1 MVLKHVINTCKWGG
15 GIKGNL
21 MFAYVNRLNLF
32 YTIFTTPP
40 SCLMELSDDTSS
52 RFECKMCNYSCTRK
66 SSILQHYDT
75 DKHKIKIKTALAQS
89 NNACACGKT
98 FELRSSLFN
107 HKKSCKATMPDA
119 VSDSSMSLTVIEN
132 EIVSVSKK
140 TQEIADKNEELMD
153 LKTMV
158 QMLLNDRNT
167 MYDKSHEMMD
177 KNHEMMMKNQ
187 EVIREITQQNQQLIQ
202 TIQEM
207 TPKIGNGNIIT
218 THNTQFNLNMF
229 LNTECKD
236 AIKLSDFVKTLKITL
251 QDLEFTKTNGIVE
264 GVSSIIVNNLKG
276 MDVHLRPIHCTDL
289 KRETMYVKTDEWIRD
304 EGNAYVKKF
313 IYMASCYQTRIIQD
327 WMDAH
332 PGWET
337 KEKMHVEYQTICKE
351 LYKNI
356 ECDDNAHKKIIKAFI
371 KEVHIPRTG
380 IQ

>member
-1 MVLKHVINTCKWGG
+1 
-15 GIKGNL
+15 
-21 MFAYVNRLNLF
+21 
-32 YTIFTTPP
+32 
-40 SCLMELSDDTSS
+40 MEQPDDASS

-66 SSILQHYDT
+66 SSILQHYET
-75 DKHKIKIKTALAQS
+75 DKHKIKIKTGLSPATT
-89 NNACACGKT
+89 CACGKT

-107 HKKSCKATMPDA
+107 HKKTCKVATA
-119 VSDSSMSLTVIEN
+119 ATESDTSTSMSLTVVEK
-132 EIVSVSKK
+132 EIASVAKK
-140 TQEIADKNEELMD
+140 TQDIADKNEELMD

-167 MYDKSHEMMD
+167 MFDKSHEMMT
-177 KNHEMMMKNQ
+177 KNQ
-187 EVIREITQQNQQLIQ
+187 EVIREMTQQNQQLIQ

-207 TPKIGNGNIIT
+207 TPRIGNNNVVNTT

-229 LNTECKD
+229 LNNECKD

-251 QDLEFTKTNGIVE
+251 QDLEYTKTKGIVE

-276 MDVHLRPIHCTDL
+276 MDVHKRPIHCTDL
-289 KRETMYVKTDEWIRD
+289 KRETMYVKTDEWVKD
-304 EGNAYVKKF
+304 EDNSYVKKF
-313 IYMASCYQTRIIQD
+313 IYMASCYQTRIIQE

-356 ECDDNAHKKIIKAFI
+356 ECDDHAHKKIIKAFI

>member
-1 MVLKHVINTCKWGG
+1 MNQSHHDD
-15 GIKGNL
+15 
-21 MFAYVNRLNLF
+21 
-32 YTIFTTPP
+32 TPP
-40 SCLMELSDDTSS
+40 TRLVCDV
-52 RFECKMCNYSCTRK
+52 CNYSCTRK
-66 SSILQHYDT
+66 SHMTQHCET
-75 DKHKIKIKTALAQS
+75 EKHQAKIKSASHAS
-89 NNACACGKT
+89 SNACACGKA
-98 FELRSSLFN
+98 FELRSSLYN
-107 HKKSCKATMPDA
+107 HKKTCKMAATNTTVAAPN
-119 VSDSSMSLTVIEN
+119 DSSMSLTVVEK
-132 EIVSVSKK
+132 EIATVAKK
-140 TQEIADKNEELMD
+140 TQDIADKNEELMD

-167 MYDKSHEMMD
+167 MCDKS
-177 KNHEMMMKNQ
+177 HEMMMKNQ
-187 EVIREITQQNQQLIQ
+187 EVLREVTEQNKQLIQ

-229 LNTECKD
+229 LNNECKD

-251 QDLEFTKTNGIVE
+251 QDLEYTKTKGIVE

-289 KRETMYVKTDEWIRD
+289 KRETMYVKADEWVKD
-304 EGNAYVKKF
+304 EDNSYVKKF

-332 PGWET
+332 PGWENN
-337 KEKMHVEYQTICKE
+337 EKMHIEYQTICKE

-356 ECDDNAHKKIIKAFI
+356 ECDDSAHKKIIKAFI

-380 IQ
+380 L

>member
-1 MVLKHVINTCKWGG
+1 
-15 GIKGNL
+15 
-21 MFAYVNRLNLF
+21 
-32 YTIFTTPP
+32 
-40 SCLMELSDDTSS
+40 
-52 RFECKMCNYSCTRK
+52 
-66 SSILQHYDT
+66 
-75 DKHKIKIKTALAQS
+75 
-89 NNACACGKT
+89 
-98 FELRSSLFN
+98 
-107 HKKSCKATMPDA
+107 
-119 VSDSSMSLTVIEN
+119 MSLTVVEK
-132 EIVSVSKK
+132 EIAMVAKK

-158 QMLLNDRNT
+158 QMLLNDRNA
-167 MYDKSHEMMD
+167 MFDKSHEMMD

-187 EVIREITQQNQQLIQ
+187 EVIREMTQQNKQLIQ

-229 LNTECKD
+229 LNNDCKD
-236 AIKLSDFVKTLKITL
+236 AVKLSDFVKTLNITL
-251 QDLEFTKTNGIVE
+251 QDLEYTKTKGIVE

-276 MDVHLRPIHCTDL
+276 MDVHKRPIHCTDL
-289 KRETMYVKTDEWIRD
+289 KRETMYVKGDEWIKD
-304 EGNAYVKKF
+304 EDNAYVKKF
-313 IYMASCYQTRIIQD
+313 IYMASCYQTRIIQE

-356 ECDDNAHKKIIKAFI
+356 ECDDSAHKKIIKAFI

-380 IQ
+380 L

>member
-1 MVLKHVINTCKWGG
+1 VVEK
-15 GIKGNL
+15 
-21 MFAYVNRLNLF
+21 
-32 YTIFTTPP
+32 
-40 SCLMELSDDTSS
+40 
-52 RFECKMCNYSCTRK
+52 
-66 SSILQHYDT
+66 
-75 DKHKIKIKTALAQS
+75 
-89 NNACACGKT
+89 
-98 FELRSSLFN
+98 
-107 HKKSCKATMPDA
+107 
-119 VSDSSMSLTVIEN
+119 
-132 EIVSVSKK
+132 EIASVAKK
-140 TQEIADKNEELMD
+140 TQDIADKNEELMD

-167 MYDKSHEMMD
+167 MFDKSHEMMT
-177 KNHEMMMKNQ
+177 KNQ
-187 EVIREITQQNQQLIQ
+187 EVIREMTQQNQQLIQ

-207 TPKIGNGNIIT
+207 TPRIGNNNVVNTT

-229 LNTECKD
+229 LNNECKD

-251 QDLEFTKTNGIVE
+251 QDLEYTKTKGIVE

-276 MDVHLRPIHCTDL
+276 MDVHKRPIHCTDL
-289 KRETMYVKTDEWIRD
+289 KRETMYIKTDEWVKD
-304 EGNAYVKKF
+304 EDNSYVKKF
-313 IYMASCYQTRIIQD
+313 IYMASCYQTRIIQE

-356 ECDDNAHKKIIKAFI
+356 ECDDHAHKKIIKAFI

>member
-1 MVLKHVINTCKWGG
+1 
-15 GIKGNL
+15 
-21 MFAYVNRLNLF
+21 
-32 YTIFTTPP
+32 
-40 SCLMELSDDTSS
+40 MELPDDATS
-52 RFECKMCNYSCTRK
+52 RFECKICNYSCTRK
-66 SSILQHYDT
+66 SSIFQHYDT
-75 DKHKIKIKTALAQS
+75 DKHKIKLKTS
-89 NNACACGKT
+89 KNNTCACGKA

-107 HKKSCKATMPDA
+107 HKKTCKAATALVASDA
-119 VSDSSMSLTVIEN
+119 SDTSSSSMSLTVVEK
-132 EIVSVSKK
+132 EIAIVAKK

-167 MYDKSHEMMD
+167 MFDKS
-177 KNHEMMMKNQ
+177 HEMMMKNQ
-187 EVIREITQQNQQLIQ
+187 EVIREMTQQNQQLIQ

-229 LNTECKD
+229 LNNDCKD

-251 QDLEFTKTNGIVE
+251 QDLEYTKTKGIVE
-264 GVSSIIVNNLKG
+264 GVSSIIMNNLKG
-276 MDVHLRPIHCTDL
+276 MDVHKRPIHCTDL
-289 KRETMYVKTDEWIRD
+289 KRETMYVKTDEWIKD
-304 EGNAYVKKF
+304 EDNSYVKKF
-313 IYMASCYQTRIIQD
+313 IYMASCYQTRIIQE

-337 KEKMHVEYQTICKE
+337 KEKMHLEYQNICKE

>member
-1 MVLKHVINTCKWGG
+1 M
-15 GIKGNL
+15 
-21 MFAYVNRLNLF
+21 
-32 YTIFTTPP
+32 
-40 SCLMELSDDTSS
+40 
-52 RFECKMCNYSCTRK
+52 
-66 SSILQHYDT
+66 QHYET
-75 DKHKIKIKTALAQS
+75 DKHKIKMKSASHASCKT
-89 NNACACGKT
+89 CACGKT

-107 HKKSCKATMPDA
+107 HKKTCKVATA
-119 VSDSSMSLTVIEN
+119 AIESDTSTSMSLTVVEK
-132 EIVSVSKK
+132 EIAIVAKK
-140 TQEIADKNEELMD
+140 TQDIADKNEELMD

-167 MYDKSHEMMD
+167 IFD
-177 KNHEMMMKNQ
+177 KNHEIMTKNQ
-187 EVIREITQQNQQLIQ
+187 EVIREMTQQNQQLIQ

-207 TPKIGNGNIIT
+207 TPRIGNNNVVNTT

-229 LNTECKD
+229 LNNECKD

-251 QDLEFTKTNGIVE
+251 QDLEYTKTKGIVE

-276 MDVHLRPIHCTDL
+276 MDVHKRPIHCTDL
-289 KRETMYVKTDEWIRD
+289 KRETMYVKTDEWVKD
-304 EGNAYVKKF
+304 EDNSYVKKF
-313 IYMASCYQTRIIQD
+313 IYMASCYQTRIIQE

-356 ECDDNAHKKIIKAFI
+356 ECDDHAHKKIIKAFI

>member
-1 MVLKHVINTCKWGG
+1 MTQHCETEKHQ
-15 GIKGNL
+15 
-21 MFAYVNRLNLF
+21 A
-32 YTIFTTPP
+32 
-40 SCLMELSDDTSS
+40 
-52 RFECKMCNYSCTRK
+52 
-66 SSILQHYDT
+66 
-75 DKHKIKIKTALAQS
+75 KIKYASQSHASS

-107 HKKSCKATMPDA
+107 HKKTCKATVTATQNEDT
-119 VSDSSMSLTVIEN
+119 SMSLTVVEK
-132 EIVSVSKK
+132 EIAMVAKK

-158 QMLLNDRNT
+158 QMLLNDRNA
-167 MYDKSHEMMD
+167 MFDKSHEIMD

-187 EVIREITQQNQQLIQ
+187 EVIREMTQQNKQLIQ

-229 LNTECKD
+229 LNNDCKD
-236 AIKLSDFVKTLKITL
+236 AVKLSDFVKTLKITL
-251 QDLEFTKTNGIVE
+251 QDLEYTKTKGIVE

-276 MDVHLRPIHCTDL
+276 MDVHKRPIHCTDL
-289 KRETMYVKTDEWIRD
+289 KRETMYVKGDEWIKD
-304 EGNAYVKKF
+304 EDNAYVKKF
-313 IYMASCYQTRIIQD
+313 IYMASCYQTRIIQE

-356 ECDDNAHKKIIKAFI
+356 ECDDSAHKKIIKAFI

-380 IQ
+380 L

>member
-1 MVLKHVINTCKWGG
+1 M
-15 GIKGNL
+15 
-21 MFAYVNRLNLF
+21 
-32 YTIFTTPP
+32 
-40 SCLMELSDDTSS
+40 SDASDASDTSS
-52 RFECKMCNYSCTRK
+52 TTSM
-66 SSILQHYDT
+66 
-75 DKHKIKIKTALAQS
+75 
-89 NNACACGKT
+89 
-98 FELRSSLFN
+98 
-107 HKKSCKATMPDA
+107 TM
-119 VSDSSMSLTVIEN
+119 TVVEK
-132 EIVSVSKK
+132 EIAIVAKK
-140 TQEIADKNEELMD
+140 TKDIADKNEELMD

-167 MYDKSHEMMD
+167 MFDKSHEMM
-177 KNHEMMMKNQ
+177 MMNQ
-187 EVIREITQQNQQLIQ
+187 EVMREMTQQNQQLIQ

-229 LNTECKD
+229 LNNECKD
-236 AIKLSDFVKTLKITL
+236 AIKLSDFAKTLKITL
-251 QDLEFTKTNGIVE
+251 QDLEYTKMKGIVE

-276 MDVHLRPIHCTDL
+276 MDVHKRPIHCTDL
-289 KRETMYVKTDEWIRD
+289 KRETMYVKTDEWIKD
-304 EGNAYVKKF
+304 EDNSYVKKF
-313 IYMASCYQTRIIQD
+313 IYMASCYQTRIIQE

>member
-1 MVLKHVINTCKWGG
+1 M
-15 GIKGNL
+15 
-21 MFAYVNRLNLF
+21 
-32 YTIFTTPP
+32 
-40 SCLMELSDDTSS
+40 SDASDASDTSAS
-52 RFECKMCNYSCTRK
+52 ASTSM
-66 SSILQHYDT
+66 
-75 DKHKIKIKTALAQS
+75 
-89 NNACACGKT
+89 
-98 FELRSSLFN
+98 
-107 HKKSCKATMPDA
+107 TM
-119 VSDSSMSLTVIEN
+119 TVVEK
-132 EIVSVSKK
+132 EIAIVAKK
-140 TQEIADKNEELMD
+140 TKDIAEKNEELMD

-167 MYDKSHEMMD
+167 MYDKSHEMM
-177 KNHEMMMKNQ
+177 MKNQ
-187 EVIREITQQNQQLIQ
+187 DVLREVTEQNKQLIQ

-229 LNTECKD
+229 LNNECKD

-251 QDLEFTKTNGIVE
+251 QDLEYTKTKGIVE

-289 KRETMYVKTDEWIRD
+289 KRETMYVKTDEWVKD
-304 EGNAYVKKF
+304 EDNSYVKKF

-332 PGWET
+332 PGWENN
-337 KEKMHVEYQTICKE
+337 EKMHIEYQTICKE

-356 ECDDNAHKKIIKAFI
+356 ECDDSAHKKIIKAFI

-380 IQ
+380 L